1 MRVQVDGLPMY
12 VAVRGHGPAITLIHG
27 FPLNHRIYDTQ
38 FRALAHTY
46 RVIVPD
52 LRGFGKTPFG
62 GEDITIDTYA
72 DDVAAILD
80 ALGVEQTILAGLSM
94 GGYIAFA
101 FWRRHPERV
110 KGLVLL
116 ATRASADSEAARENR
131 FRTIEAVQRDGL
143 DSLVEGMIP
152 KLLAPSTL
160 KGKAHVV
167 RKLRDIMY
175 CATVEGVVA
184 ALRAMAHRPDSR
196 PTLGTITVPSL
207 IIAGR
212 EDALIPLDDAEE
224 MALSIPDARL
234 RVLDQAG
241 HLVTMERPRMTARL
255 LAEFA
260 HEVWSR

>member
-1 MRVQVDGLPMY
+1 MRVRVDGIPMY
-12 VAVRGHGPAITLIHG
+12 VAVRGYGPAITLVHG
-27 FPLNHRIYDTQ
+27 FPLNHRIYDAQ
-38 FRALAHTY
+38 FRGLSHSY

-116 ATRASADSEAARENR
+116 ATRAGADSEEARQNR
-131 FRTIEAVQRDGL
+131 FQTIESVRQNGL
-143 DSLVEGMIP
+143 DPLIEGMLP

-160 KGKAHVV
+160 RGKAHVV
-167 RKLRDIMY
+167 RKLRHIMQ
-175 CATVEGVVA
+175 CSTEDGVVA

-196 PTLGTITVPSL
+196 PTLSTITVPTL
-207 IIAGR
+207 VVAGR
-212 EDALIPLDDAEE
+212 EDAIIPLEESEE
-224 MALSIPDARL
+224 MALAIPDARL
-234 RVLDQAG
+234 RVLGQAG
-241 HLVTMERPRMTARL
+241 HLVTMERPRLTTRL
-255 LAEFA
+255 LDAFA
-260 HEVWSR
+260 HEVWS

>member
-12 VAVRGHGPAITLIHG
+12 VAVRGHGPAITLVHG

-38 FRALAHTY
+38 FRALSHTY

-52 LRGFGKTPFG
+52 LRGFGKTPFHG
-62 GEDITIDTYA
+62 NEITIDTYA
-72 DDVAAILD
+72 DDVAAVLD
-80 ALGVEQTILAGLSM
+80 ALHVEQTILAGLSM

-116 ATRASADSEAARENR
+116 ATRAQADTEEARQNR
-131 FRTIEAVQRDGL
+131 FRTIEQVQKDGL
-143 DSLVEGMIP
+143 EPLIEGMIP

-160 KGKAHVV
+160 RGKAHVV
-167 RKLRDIMY
+167 RKLQHIMH
-175 CATVEGVVA
+175 CSTVEGVVA

-196 PTLGTITVPSL
+196 PTLGTITVPTL
-207 IIAGR
+207 VVAGR
-212 EDALIPLDDAEE
+212 EDALIPLADAED
-224 MALSIPDARL
+224 MALAIPDARL

-260 HEVWSR
+260 HDVWG